1 MFKAP
6 RGTQDILPEDQ
17 DYWSFVRSKAAEI
30 SQLYQYSRIDTPI
43 LEQTDL
49 FLRSVGDTTDIVEK
63 QMYTF
68 QDRGGDQ
75 ITLRPEGTAPVCRA
89 YIEHG
94 MQDWPQPVRL
104 YYIGPIFRY
113 ERPQKGRLRQHH
125 QFGVE
130 AIGDPSAEFDLQVI
144 TLARRFYDS
153 LGLKELTLQLNSIG
167 CRVCRPAYV
176 RGVQDYYASRV
187 EGLCADCKSR
197 LSRSPLRLLD
207 CKDPSCQA
215 AIKEAPRI
223 LGHLCQDCAKHL
235 EFLKDGLDKQRVV
248 FQMNPYLVR
257 GLDYYTRT
265 VFEFQ
270 PSDVGGQSAIGGG
283 GRYDDL
289 IEQLGGRPT
298 PGVGFATGLERV
310 ILNMKNQGIPADV
323 GVTPKVWIAS
333 ADADGRRMA
342 PVEAKK
348 YQDAQ
353 ISTAYAS
360 GSLSLR
366 SQLGRADS
374 SGANFVVVIGSN
386 ELASGTRTIRIME
399 TGNQI
404 QIPEA
409 STIDFLKEKIREL
422 QKGGETGRGGA
433 A

>member
-17 DYWSFVRSKAAEI
+17 DYWSLVRNKAADI
-30 SQLYQYSRIDTPI
+30 CRLYQYRRIDTPI

-130 AIGDPSAEFDLQVI
+130 AIGDASPEFDLQVI
-144 TLARRFYDS
+144 TLAQRFYDS
-153 LGLKELTLQLNSIG
+153 IGLGGLVLHLNSIG
-167 CRVCRPAYV
+167 CRICRSHYV
-176 RGVQDYYASRV
+176 RELEDYYSGRV
-187 EGLCADCKSR
+187 GTLCTDCKNR

-207 CKDPSCQA
+207 CKSDSCQD
-215 AIKEAPRI
+215 AIARAPRI
-223 LGHLCQDCAKHL
+223 SDNLCKDCAGHFD
-235 EFLKDGLDKQRVV
+235 FLKDALSKQGLA

-289 IEQLGGRPT
+289 IEQLGGKST

-310 ILNMKNQGIPADV
+310 ILNMRKQSIPANVDA
-323 GVTPKVWIAS
+323 TPKVWIAS
-333 ADADGRRMA
+333 PDEEGRRVV

-348 YQDAQ
+348 YHDAQ

-399 TGNQI
+399 TGDQI

-409 STIDFLKEKIREL
+409 STIDFLKEKISEL
-422 QKGGETGRGGA
+422 QKGGEVGRGGA

>member
-1 MFKAP
+1 M
-6 RGTQDILPEDQ
+6 
-17 DYWSFVRSKAAEI
+17 RSKAADI
-30 SQLYQYSRIDTPI
+30 CQLYQYRRIDTPI

-94 MQDWPQPVRL
+94 MQDLPQPVRL

-130 AIGDPSAEFDLQVI
+130 AIGDASAEFDLQVI
-144 TLARRFYDS
+144 TLAQRFYDS
-153 LGLKELTLQLNSIG
+153 LGLRGLVLHLNSIG
-167 CRVCRPAYV
+167 CRVCRSRYV
-176 RGVQDYYASRV
+176 RELEEYYTGRV
-187 EGLCADCKSR
+187 DILCTDCKSR
-197 LSRSPLRLLD
+197 LLRSPLRLLD
-207 CKDPSCQA
+207 CKNDSCQA
-215 AIKEAPRI
+215 AINEAPRI
-223 LGHLCQDCAKHL
+223 LHHLCQDCTGHFD
-235 EFLKDGLDKQRVV
+235 FLKDGLDKQRIV
-248 FQMNPYLVR
+248 FQLNPHLVR

-289 IEQLGGRPT
+289 IEQLGGRST

-310 ILNMKNQGIPADV
+310 ILNMKKQSIPANVDIAA
-323 GVTPKVWIAS
+323 KVWIAS
-333 ADADGRRMA
+333 ADEEGRRVA
-342 PVEAKK
+342 PVEAKRLH
-348 YQDAQ
+348 DEQ
-353 ISTAYAS
+353 ISATYAS
-360 GSLSLR
+360 GNLSLR
-366 SQLGRADS
+366 SQLGRAHS
-374 SGANFVVVIGSN
+374 SGANYVIIIGAN
-386 ELASGTRTIRIME
+386 EVTSGTRTIKIME
-399 TGNQI
+399 SGEQI
-404 QIPEA
+404 QRTEA
-409 STIDFLKEKIREL
+409 GTIDFLKEEL
-422 QKGGETGRGGA
+422 KRFQKGGEVSRGGA

>member
-1 MFKAP
+1 
-6 RGTQDILPEDQ
+6 
-17 DYWSFVRSKAAEI
+17 
-30 SQLYQYSRIDTPI
+30 
-43 LEQTDL
+43 
-49 FLRSVGDTTDIVEK
+49 
-63 QMYTF
+63 
-68 QDRGGDQ
+68 
-75 ITLRPEGTAPVCRA
+75 
-89 YIEHG
+89 
-94 MQDWPQPVRL
+94 
-104 YYIGPIFRY
+104 
-113 ERPQKGRLRQHH
+113 
-125 QFGVE
+125 
-130 AIGDPSAEFDLQVI
+130 
-144 TLARRFYDS
+144 
-153 LGLKELTLQLNSIG
+153 
-167 CRVCRPAYV
+167 
-176 RGVQDYYASRV
+176 
-187 EGLCADCKSR
+187 
-197 LSRSPLRLLD
+197 
-207 CKDPSCQA
+207 
-215 AIKEAPRI
+215 
-223 LGHLCQDCAKHL
+223 
-235 EFLKDGLDKQRVV
+235 
-248 FQMNPYLVR
+248 MNPYLVR

-422 QKGGETGRGGA
+422 QKGGGTGRGGA